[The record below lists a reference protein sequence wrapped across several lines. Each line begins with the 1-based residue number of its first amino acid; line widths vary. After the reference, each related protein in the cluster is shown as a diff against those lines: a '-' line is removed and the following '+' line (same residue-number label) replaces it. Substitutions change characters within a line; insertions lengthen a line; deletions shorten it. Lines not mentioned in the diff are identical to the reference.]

1 MNHVNSE
8 PSVHLPREIPN
19 RELDEGAV
27 GDVVLLDLVGGL
39 QEESLV
45 GGHLVEDHLLDR
57 ALATSPESH
66 EEDLWSLLGSSSVS
80 LSLEMRILGRGTK
93 LVTIWVLV
101 ILAISIG
108 RHGRIS

>member
-8 PSVHLPREIPN
+8 PSDHLPREIPN

-27 GDVVLLDLVGGL
+27 GDVVLLDLVGCL

-57 ALATSPESH
+57 ALATSSESH

-108 RHGRIS
+108 RHRRIS